1 MLRVSKIIAAFC
13 ALALMPLPVPAQ
25 GVPVID
31 MSAVT
36 AAQQNLAALQQQL
49 LQLKSLVQTA
59 QNLASAIGQAGNP
72 KIIFQQALTQ
82 SGLTQFAS
90 QFTASLGNGAT
101 PDLSSFANTQQWV
114 TQNLTNKSTDS
125 ATSIANGRQARRR
138 MAGEAAAD
146 GYALALSARQQIAA
160 MATRAQNLANQVG
173 SAGSLRE
180 DIAANT
186 AVMLAIHDEM
196 AQIQALLAA
205 NLALQSSDQLVQTDM
220 APPPAAAA
228 SGTSP

>member
-1 MLRVSKIIAAFC
+1 LLRVSTIVVAGC
-13 ALALMPLPVPAQ
+13 GLALAPLAVLAQ

-49 LQLKSLVQTA
+49 QQLQSLVQTA
-59 QNLASAIGQAGNP
+59 QNLANAIGQAGNP
-72 KIIFQQALTQ
+72 KIIFQQALSQ

-90 QFTASLGNGAT
+90 QFNASLGNGAV
-101 PDLSSFANTQQWV
+101 PDLSSFASTQQWV
-114 TQNLTNKSTDS
+114 TKNLTNKSTDG
-125 ATSIANGRQARRR
+125 ATAISNGRQARRR

-160 MATRAQNLANQVG
+160 MATRAQTLASQVG

-186 AVMLAIHDEM
+186 AVMLAIHDEL

-205 NLALQSSDQLVQTDM
+205 NLALQSSDQMVQTDM
-220 APPPAAAA
+220 APLSAATA
-228 SGTSP
+228 SGGSP